1 MTHNHHDRYPMH
13 LSACRGDPRGRE
25 AAQEV
30 IYEAVQM
37 LKTKHEVADR
47 AAFVILVKD
56 SADSRTSVRDTAR
69 RLLAATPTDL

>member
-1 MTHNHHDRYPMH
+1 
-13 LSACRGDPRGRE
+13 
-25 AAQEV
+25 
-30 IYEAVQM
+30 M

-56 SADSRTSVRDTAR
+56 SRTRTSVRDTAR